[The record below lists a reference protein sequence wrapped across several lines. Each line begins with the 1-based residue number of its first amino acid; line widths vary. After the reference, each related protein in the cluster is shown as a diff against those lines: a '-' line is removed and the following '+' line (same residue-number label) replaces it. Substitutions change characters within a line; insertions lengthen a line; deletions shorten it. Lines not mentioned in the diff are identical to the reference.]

1 MSGAGCSN
9 ENNLNRLAL
18 EKSPYLLQHATNP
31 VDWYPWGEEAFAKAQ
46 SEDKPIFLSVG
57 YSTCHC
63 LKALED
69 HAKKGLL
76 SADKSQVA
84 GEDCWHKCALQLSR
98 SYEADFGGFSMAP
111 KFPQPTNFNFLFHLY
126 DKEKD
131 TERGLQCLE
140 MCLHTLKK
148 MAYGGIHD
156 HVNEGFARYSVDER
170 WHVPHFEKMLYDQA
184 QLTVSYCDAYVV
196 TKDEF
201 FADVAKDILSY
212 VSKDLSHELG
222 GFYCA
227 QDADSY
233 PYEGALH
240 KMEGAF
246 CVWEYDEIR
255 NLLDEE
261 TNGIKHSDVVIFH
274 YNVKEKG
281 NVSLA
286 QDPHKELKN
295 KNILSCFDSYESTA
309 RKFNI
314 SIVLLKEILEKSHKV
329 LYEERQ
335 KRPKPDTDTKILT
348 SWNGLMISG
357 FAKAGFVLKNQSYI
371 NRAILAANFIKKFLY
386 SEEDKF
392 LFRCCYKGDTGQ
404 ISQTSSPIA
413 GFLDDYAFLIRGLLD
428 LYESSLDAD
437 WLQWAETLQ
446 ETQNALFWDE
456 TNAGYFSSSSLDKS
470 ILLRSKEE
478 DYLIDQ
484 DGVEPCGNSVSVH
497 NLIRLST
504 YLHRND
510 LREKAG
516 ETLACFSER
525 LKMFPIAL
533 PEMTSALMLY
543 HNFPTQVFIAGPTED
558 NSTQALLDVVRSR
571 FMPGRILAVADGP
584 GGRAGLLYRR
594 IETLHRLKP
603 IEGRAAAYVCRNF
616 TCSLPVT
623 EPAELATSLDDASRK
638 AAHWVRSQHPELFN
652 HRECDPPVE
661 LFFPPITY
669 NENSNVT
676 ESDLQSAISKNQVSD
691 AILINNLL
699 KAKSIDIAETTK
711 QSLLEL
717 LCFNN
722 SEDLLPEEFIEERWF
737 KQSSRLREKQRKT
750 WKDGSLADEIFI
762 SMENPSAEA
771 YSAMIQGLAKFNHA
785 SRAHHLFEEAQAKG
799 LVDLDTYNAIIKVAP
814 FLKEN
819 TDLRWAFVVNILE
832 NIKQAGLKPTLG
844 TLNSVLLALST
855 MGTSEMVRTS
865 TLKTLNEFKSLG
877 IEPTLGSWYYVLITF
892 CKERGPRNG
901 ILTSILANV
910 ENKAYQIQD
919 ITDTNFFV
927 TAMDV
932 ARNHLNDV
940 SVAQRVHKLLLLD
953 NNYDLIGDSYRESIY
968 YRHYFSLLLPNV
980 PFEEFMETT
989 YNKLVPNVYVPEPS
1003 VMKEVI
1009 KQIELNG
1016 AIEHIPRIWS
1026 DMIVFNHNNREDLIA
1041 YILAVMVD
1049 NVVPEGSELVEKF
1062 SKIGLDIYT
1071 SIDGQA
1077 EDKYNSVKFTGD
1089 MLGKIMILLLRN
1101 SDFENASLV
1110 MHKLIHQHQK
1120 IVGVPSFDALDLF
1133 VDHCIINKTPSRAIE
1148 CIQYASDSG
1157 FPDVL
1162 GLGVKLNEKLTL
1174 DEGHLNRLSKCVNI
1188 KIR

>member
-819 TDLRWAFVVNILE
+819 TDL
-832 NIKQAGLKPTLG
+832 
-844 TLNSVLLALST
+844 S
-855 MGTSEMVRTS
+855 
-865 TLKTLNEFKSLG
+865 
-877 IEPTLGSWYYVLITF
+877 
-892 CKERGPRNG
+892 
-901 ILTSILANV
+901 
-910 ENKAYQIQD
+910 
-919 ITDTNFFV
+919 
-927 TAMDV
+927 
-932 ARNHLNDV
+932 
-940 SVAQRVHKLLLLD
+940 
-953 NNYDLIGDSYRESIY
+953 
-968 YRHYFSLLLPNV
+968 RHYFSLLLPNV